1 MWVEDRCQLLVEDKT
16 TESFSKAVNNYLDFA
31 WISTIR
37 DVCGTVEWEATSN
50 TRGSWFKSS
59 DQKALMEHS
68 ILYWFENLKSNVN
81 RLRTNLPLLCKTEAF
96 LFNIY
101 DIFSSKT
108 KKANWQGYIKS
119 NDMLKCTSNVTPH
132 RQNHGRGSGPG
143 TVGRVITYYLRNLQ
157 FECSCW
163 QYLLKQ
169 FQVCAGLEV
178 SELAFFYDDQ
188 CSNSAE
194 DYSVSILW
202 NCL

>member
-1 MWVEDRCQLLVEDKT
+1 MKPFWNDSL
-16 TESFSKAVNNYLDFA
+16 FSSSMV
-31 WISTIR
+31 
-37 DVCGTVEWEATSN
+37 
-50 TRGSWFKSS
+50 GSIMMSWLK
-59 DQKALMEHS
+59 
-68 ILYWFENLKSNVN
+68 NLKSNVN

-178 SELAFFYDDQ
+178 SELAFF
-188 CSNSAE
+188 SNDPSFNLAKV
-194 DYSVSILW
+194 YRLY
-202 NCL
+202 